1 MKIFKYIL
9 SLTMISALFVS
20 CDAELASQDPEPIGS
35 VDRYPTPTFTFVG
48 GNTTFNE
55 KNEPVFTYTI
65 VTDKPIDRPLNFYF
79 EQVGGDAE
87 LHTDYDVTAGVIP
100 AYGSTGE
107 MSVIIHKDSEFEDT
121 ETLSLMIQSGP
132 SLGVKYL
139 VHPATQY
146 PTLNLTIQNW
156 LVCNWTLYTSD
167 TYGDGWNGGYV
178 TVDIDGV
185 TTDYS
190 EDDDVPT
197 TFDIAIEDGATYS
210 FTYTSGGGGF
220 CGNPGW
226 ECENYFLL
234 TAPDGTTYEEG
245 SMDYS
250 SVITEGVIASGTNNC
265 P

>member
-35 VDRYPTPTFTFVG
+35 VDRYPTPTFTLVG

-55 KNEPVFTYTI
+55 KDEPVFTYTI
-65 VTDKPIDRPLNFYF
+65 VTDRPIDRPLNFYF
-79 EQVGGDAE
+79 EQTGGDAE

-107 MSVIIHKDSEFEDT
+107 MSVIIHRDSEFEDT
-121 ETLSLMIQSGP
+121 ESLQLTVASGP

-139 VHPATQY
+139 VHPATVY

-167 TYGDGWNGGYV
+167 TYGDGWNGGYI

-185 TTDYS
+185 TTDYA

-197 TFDIAIEDGATYS
+197 TFEIPIEDGAAFS
-210 FTYTSGGGGF
+210 FTYVSGGGTG
-220 CGNPGW
+220 GSPGW
-226 ECENYFLL
+226 ESENYYVL
-234 TAPDGTTYEEG
+234 TAPDGTEFVGGTT
-245 SMDYS
+245 DYS
-250 SVITEGVIASGTNNC
+250 GIPTPGVITSGTNSC